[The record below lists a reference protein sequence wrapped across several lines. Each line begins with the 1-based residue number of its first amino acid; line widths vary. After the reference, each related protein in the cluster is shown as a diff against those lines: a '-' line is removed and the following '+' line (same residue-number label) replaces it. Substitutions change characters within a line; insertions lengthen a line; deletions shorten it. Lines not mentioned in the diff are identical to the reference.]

1 MNSPHTRLAPPY
13 FARNRFSVWSLLC
26 GVTVGLFGGALPSHA
41 DLRTVPG
48 INEAQFNLATSIH
61 RVCPT
66 LAANTSRTSAEENL
80 FITCN
85 RMIQTSN
92 ALQGVQPAANA
103 LDLTEDELAAAL
115 DELTHEETVARASKG
130 RDTAQLQHANIASRL
145 GSLRASGARSPSSV
159 SLRMDDRW
167 LVADSQPATKLRGGA
182 AGDGAYS
189 RWSVFVNGGVGF
201 GDKDPTARE
210 DGFDYDDLGAT
221 VGADFAVNPNTF
233 LGAAVGYSENE
244 LDFKGSADEAQ
255 QNSLSGSLYGTLVAG
270 TWYFDLIGT
279 FGEDDYDTTRDTSLL
294 AETLNEEE
302 AAALQ
307 GTLPSRIFG
316 TTTGSHRGLS
326 VGMGRNIETGPTL
339 WSPYARYSY
348 YKAEVDAYS
357 EAGDSGV
364 ELTLADQEVESNEL
378 ILGIDVTRTVSSN
391 VGVFSPQLRVEYHR
405 QFEYDSI
412 AYPAR
417 YKWDN
422 THDWWT
428 APSDEADRQ
437 YLVIGA
443 GVSLVSASGFQ
454 TFAYYETARGM
465 SHFSTN
471 VLIIGARKEL

>member
-1 MNSPHTRLAPPY
+1 MNFRTIQFTAPPY
-13 FARNRFSVWSLLC
+13 VNNQLSVWSPRC
-26 GVTVGLFGGALPSHA
+26 VAFGMLGAAFTAHA
-41 DLRTVPG
+41 DLKTVPN
-48 INEAQFNLATSIH
+48 INEAQLNLATSIH

-66 LAANTSRTSAEENL
+66 LAADTSRTSQEENL
-80 FITCN
+80 FVTCN

-92 ALQGVQPAANA
+92 ALQGVEPAGNA
-103 LDLTEDELAAAL
+103 LNLSEDELVAAL

-145 GSLRASGARSPSSV
+145 GSLRAGGARSPGSV
-159 SLRMDDRW
+159 SLRMDERW
-167 LVADSQPATKLRGGA
+167 LVADSQPVTPLRGGA
-182 AGDGAYS
+182 AGDEDYS

-201 GDKDPTARE
+201 GDKGTTARE
-210 DGFDYDDLGAT
+210 DGFDYNDLGAT

-233 LGAAVGYSENE
+233 VGAAVGYSETE
-244 LDFKGSADEAQ
+244 LDFQGSADEAQ
-255 QNSLSGSLYGTLVAG
+255 QDSVSGSLYATLFAG

-279 FGEDDYDTTRDTSLL
+279 YGEDDYDTTRDTSLL

-316 TTTGSHRGLS
+316 ATTGSHNGLS
-326 VGMGRNIETGPTL
+326 VGMGRNIETGATL

-348 YKAEVDAYS
+348 YKAEVDAYN

-364 ELTLADQEVESNEL
+364 ELTLADQEVESSEL
-378 ILGIDVTRTVSSN
+378 ILGIDVTRSVSSN
-391 VGVFSPQLRVEYHR
+391 VGVLSPQLRVEYHR

-437 YLVIGA
+437 YLVLGA
-443 GVSLVSASGFQ
+443 GVSLVSAGGFQ

-471 VLIIGARKEL
+471 VLILGVRKEL